1 MLVVLSGSEMTST
14 SVSSF
19 PMAES
24 FFKSWNKT
32 SCALSIPQRMAQSCS
47 TEELAAKITA
57 ALDPTTVRTV
67 QATAKRRFLLE
78 FSSVPAASAV
88 MTAGIDIEGIH
99 LTPMVAFD
107 KLTSVF
113 VSRIPPRVTD
123 DQFVKAFSPFGRVVS
138 VKPLP
143 LRLQPNVFS
152 GTRLLRMAVS
162 KPIPSFFQVMGFPG
176 LVRYRGQPFQCFRCR
191 ELGHCYR
198 ECPSKPIPSARRRRK
213 APSSSSSF
221 LPSSCPGS
229 PPPLVIVEC
238 RPDGVAPSQSPSG
251 EPVVC
256 DPPAIVAEAMDADG
270 PAIVSTAVPSSS
282 TPVVEVIADGDVP
295 GPSGDCP
302 SSPAFKD
309 VGCQTDGGLCSSV
322 ATQAS
327 IVHQPGW
334 VAVAESQTPSS
345 PVCHVRTCLQREL
358 ACCVRYSIDRVEV
371 GKVMVT
377 LCREDLLNA
386 LLTARASSTRSSCCV
401 VGWQPGQRDSLSQ
414 AWPEKQFGHQF
425 VHDLSVADVQLAL
438 PC

>member
-1 MLVVLSGSEMTST
+1 
-14 SVSSF
+14 
-19 PMAES
+19 
-24 FFKSWNKT
+24 
-32 SCALSIPQRMAQSCS
+32 MAQSCS
-47 TEELAAKITA
+47 TEELAAKITP
-57 ALDPTTVRTV
+57 ALDPSTVQTV

-113 VSRIPPRVTD
+113 VSRIPPRVTH

-229 PPPLVIVEC
+229 
-238 RPDGVAPSQSPSG
+238 
-251 EPVVC
+251 
-256 DPPAIVAEAMDADG
+256 
-270 PAIVSTAVPSSS
+270 
-282 TPVVEVIADGDVP
+282 
-295 GPSGDCP
+295 
-302 SSPAFKD
+302 
-309 VGCQTDGGLCSSV
+309 
-322 ATQAS
+322 
-327 IVHQPGW
+327 
-334 VAVAESQTPSS
+334 
-345 PVCHVRTCLQREL
+345 
-358 ACCVRYSIDRVEV
+358 
-371 GKVMVT
+371 
-377 LCREDLLNA
+377 LLH
-386 LLTARASSTRSSCCV
+386 S
-401 VGWQPGQRDSLSQ
+401 
-414 AWPEKQFGHQF
+414 
-425 VHDLSVADVQLAL
+425 
-438 PC
+438 